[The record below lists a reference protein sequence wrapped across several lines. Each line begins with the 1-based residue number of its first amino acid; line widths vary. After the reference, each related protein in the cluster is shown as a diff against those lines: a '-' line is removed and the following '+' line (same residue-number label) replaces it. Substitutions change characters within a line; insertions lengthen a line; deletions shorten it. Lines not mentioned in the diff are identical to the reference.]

1 MYGVI
6 KIMSNLTP
14 LSPQYFCHNRV
25 VRFGE
30 CDPAGVAYYP
40 EFFNW
45 FHQAMEAC
53 FEEYLE
59 VPYAQMIQTIGL
71 PAVQTSAEFR
81 TPIPVG
87 TTIDVEVCI
96 ERLGR
101 SSIEWRF
108 NIWIE
113 GSVAAVG
120 RVKTVCIS
128 VTEGTFHFA
137 STPVPSLLIPKLQ
150 TLVIENH

>member
-1 MYGVI
+1 
-6 KIMSNLTP
+6 MSSAIESNQCFRQ
-14 LSPQYFCHNRV
+14 SRV

-53 FEEYLE
+53 FEDYLG
-59 VPYAQMIQTIGL
+59 VPYAEMIETIGF

-81 TPIPVG
+81 TPLPVG
-87 TTIDVEVCI
+87 SRIDIEVRV

-108 NIWIE
+108 DIKCGEILA
-113 GSVAAVG
+113 SVG

-128 VTEGTFHFA
+128 VSAGAFHFS
-137 STPVPSLLIPKLQ
+137 STPVPSSLIPKLQ
-150 TLVIENH
+150 TLIIENH

>member
-1 MYGVI
+1 
-6 KIMSNLTP
+6 MSNTSS
-14 LSPQYFCHNRV
+14 LSPQYFCHHRI

-53 FEEYLE
+53 FEEYLG
-59 VPYAQMIQTIGL
+59 VPYAQMIETIGF

-81 TPIPVG
+81 KPVPVG
-87 TTIDVEVCI
+87 ATLDVEVCI

-108 NIWIE
+108 NIWRSNTI
-113 GSVAAVG
+113 AAVG

-128 VTEGTFHFA
+128 VTEGEFEFV
-137 STPVPSLLIPKLQ
+137 STPVPSELIPKLK
-150 TLVIENH
+150 TLVIESH

>member
-1 MYGVI
+1 MFSAIEFSQCYRHSRI
-6 KIMSNLTP
+6 
-14 LSPQYFCHNRV
+14 

-53 FEEYLE
+53 FEEYLGVSYAE
-59 VPYAQMIQTIGL
+59 VIETIGF

-81 TPIPVG
+81 TPLPVG
-87 TTIDVEVCI
+87 SRIDIEVRI

-101 SSIEWRF
+101 SSIDWRF
-108 NIWIE
+108 DIKCGE
-113 GSVAAVG
+113 TLASVG

-128 VTEGTFHFA
+128 VSEGAFQFA
-137 STPVPSLLIPKLQ
+137 STPIPSTLIPKLQ
-150 TLVIENH
+150 TLIIESH

>member
-1 MYGVI
+1 MPGAI
-6 KIMSNLTP
+6 ESNQCFRH
-14 LSPQYFCHNRV
+14 SRV

-53 FEEYLE
+53 FEDYLG
-59 VPYAQMIQTIGL
+59 VSYAEMIETIGF
-71 PAVQTSAEFR
+71 PAIQTSAEFR
-81 TPIPVG
+81 MPLPVG
-87 TTIDVEVCI
+87 SSIDIEVRI

-108 NIWIE
+108 DIRRGDTI
-113 GSVAAVG
+113 AAVG

-128 VTEGTFHFA
+128 VASGVFQFA
-137 STPVPSLLIPKLQ
+137 STPLPALLIPKLQ
-150 TLVIENH
+150 NLLIESH

>member
-1 MYGVI
+1 MPSSI
-6 KIMSNLTP
+6 ESNLCFVH
-14 LSPQYFCHNRV
+14 SRI

-53 FEEYLE
+53 FEDHLG
-59 VPYAQMIQTIGL
+59 VSYAEIIKTTGF

-81 TPIPVG
+81 MPLAIG
-87 TTIDVEVCI
+87 SSIDVEVGI

-101 SSIEWRF
+101 SSIE
-108 NIWIE
+108 
-113 GSVAAVG
+113 
-120 RVKTVCIS
+120 
-128 VTEGTFHFA
+128 
-137 STPVPSLLIPKLQ
+137 
-150 TLVIENH
+150 

>member
-1 MYGVI
+1 
-6 KIMSNLTP
+6 MSEVAS
-14 LSPQYFCHNRV
+14 LSPQYFCHRRI

-45 FHQAMEAC
+45 FHQAMEVC
-53 FEEYLE
+53 FEEHLG
-59 VPYAQMIQTIGL
+59 VSYAQIIETVGF

-81 TPIPVG
+81 SPIPVG
-87 TTIDVEVCI
+87 ATIDVEVCI

-108 NIWIE
+108 NIWRDGTI
-113 GSVAAVG
+113 SAIG

-128 VTEGTFHFA
+128 VTEGAFRFA
-137 STPVPSLLIPKLQ
+137 STPVPSMLIPNLQ
-150 TLVIENH
+150 TLVIESH

>member
-1 MYGVI
+1 
-6 KIMSNLTP
+6 MSEVAS
-14 LSPQYFCHNRV
+14 LSPQYFCHRRI

-30 CDPAGVAYYP
+30 CDPAESP
-40 EFFNW
+40 IIQSSQW
-45 FHQAMEAC
+45 FHQAMEVC
-53 FEEYLE
+53 FEEHLG
-59 VPYAQMIQTIGL
+59 VSYAQIIETVGF

-81 TPIPVG
+81 SPIPVG
-87 TTIDVEVCI
+87 ATIDVEVCI

-108 NIWIE
+108 NIWRDGTI
-113 GSVAAVG
+113 SAIG

-128 VTEGTFHFA
+128 VTEGAFRFA
-137 STPVPSLLIPKLQ
+137 STPVPSILIPNLQ

>member
-1 MYGVI
+1 
-6 KIMSNLTP
+6 MSETAS
-14 LSPQYFCHNRV
+14 LSPQYFCHHRI

-59 VPYAQMIQTIGL
+59 VPYAQIIETVGF

-81 TPIPVG
+81 SPIPVG
-87 TTIDVEVCI
+87 ATIDVEVCI

-108 NIWIE
+108 NIWKDSNI
-113 GSVAAVG
+113 SAIG
-120 RVKTVCIS
+120 RVKTVCIC
-128 VTEGTFHFA
+128 VTGGAFHFV
-137 STPVPSLLIPKLQ
+137 STPVPSHLIPKMK
-150 TLVIENH
+150 TLLIENH

>member
-1 MYGVI
+1 
-6 KIMSNLTP
+6 MSN
-14 LSPQYFCHNRV
+14 SPESNLHFCHSRT

-53 FEEYLE
+53 FEEYLGT
-59 VPYAQMIQTIGL
+59 PYAEMIEKIGF

-81 TPIPVG
+81 SPLPVG
-87 TTIDVEVCI
+87 TKIDIEVRI
-96 ERLGR
+96 EGLGR

-108 NIWIE
+108 DIRRGE
-113 GSVAAVG
+113 TVVAVG

-128 VTEGTFHFA
+128 VAAGAFQFA
-137 STPVPSLLIPKLQ
+137 STPVPSSLLPKLQ
-150 TLVIENH
+150 SLIIESH

>member
-1 MYGVI
+1 
-6 KIMSNLTP
+6 MSSISTEP
-14 LSPQYFCHNRV
+14 HSSFCHRRI

-53 FEEYLE
+53 FEEHLDT
-59 VPYAQMIQTIGL
+59 PYAEMIKTVGF
-71 PAVQTSAEFR
+71 PAVKTSAEFR
-81 TPIPVG
+81 RPLPVG
-87 TTIDVEVCI
+87 SEISIAIHI

-108 NIWIE
+108 DIHLGE
-113 GSVAAVG
+113 TLAAVG

-128 VTEGTFHFA
+128 VSEGAFAFA
-137 STPVPSLLIPKLQ
+137 STPVPETLLPKLRTLLI
-150 TLVIENH
+150 ENP

>member
-1 MYGVI
+1 
-6 KIMSNLTP
+6 MSNTSS
-14 LSPQYFCHNRV
+14 LSPRYFCHPRT

-53 FEEYLE
+53 FEEYLG
-59 VPYAQMIQTIGL
+59 VPYAQMIETIGF

-81 TPIPVG
+81 KPIPVG
-87 TTIDVEVCI
+87 STIDVEVCI

-101 SSIEWRF
+101 SSIEWQF
-108 NIWIE
+108 NIWRGNTI
-113 GSVAAVG
+113 AAVG

-128 VTEGTFHFA
+128 VTEGEFQFA
-137 STPVPSLLIPKLQ
+137 STPVPSLLIPKMQ
-150 TLVIENH
+150 TLVIESH

>member
-1 MYGVI
+1 
-6 KIMSNLTP
+6 MSTSVCS
-14 LSPQYFCHNRV
+14 SPKYFCHNRI

-40 EFFNW
+40 QFFDW

-59 VPYAQMIQTIGL
+59 ISYAQMIETVGF

-81 TPIPVG
+81 SPIPIG
-87 TTIDVEVCI
+87 SAIGVEVCI

-108 NIWIE
+108 NIWKDSTI
-113 GSVAAVG
+113 AAIG

-128 VTEGTFHFA
+128 VAGGEFQFA
-137 STPVPSLLIPKLQ
+137 STPVPSQLIPKLK

>member
-1 MYGVI
+1 
-6 KIMSNLTP
+6 MSRSIESNP
-14 LSPQYFCHNRV
+14 CFRHSRI

-53 FEEYLE
+53 FEEYLGI
-59 VPYAQMIQTIGL
+59 PYAEMIETIGF

-81 TPIPVG
+81 LPVPVG
-87 TTIDVEVCI
+87 SSIDIEVRI

-101 SSIEWRF
+101 SSIEWCFDIRHGDT
-108 NIWIE
+108 I
-113 GSVAAVG
+113 AAVG

-128 VTEGTFHFA
+128 VSAGEFQFS
-137 STPVPSLLIPKLQ
+137 STPVPAVLISKLQ
-150 TLVIENH
+150 NLIIGSH